1 MREYDLIV
9 IGGGSAGLAAA
20 TAAYEA
26 GIRDILLLER
36 DFELGGILMQ
46 CIHNGFG
53 LHTFKEELSG
63 PTYAE
68 RYIRKLEEY
77 EIAYKTGTMVTN
89 ITADKTVEY
98 VNPDEGYVRIQGKA
112 IILAMGCRERTRGSI
127 VMPGY
132 RPSGIWTAGT
142 AQRYIN
148 LDFFIVW
155 CIVFFLGRV

>member
-53 LHTFKEELSG
+53 LHTLRRNSPGRPMPNGISG
-63 PTYAE
+63 NW
-68 RYIRKLEEY
+68 K
-77 EIAYKTGTMVTN
+77 N
-89 ITADKTVEY
+89 IKSRTK
-98 VNPDEGYVRIQGKA
+98 PVR
-112 IILAMGCRERTRGSI
+112 
-127 VMPGY
+127 
-132 RPSGIWTAGT
+132 W
-142 AQRYIN
+142 
-148 LDFFIVW
+148 
-155 CIVFFLGRV
+155 